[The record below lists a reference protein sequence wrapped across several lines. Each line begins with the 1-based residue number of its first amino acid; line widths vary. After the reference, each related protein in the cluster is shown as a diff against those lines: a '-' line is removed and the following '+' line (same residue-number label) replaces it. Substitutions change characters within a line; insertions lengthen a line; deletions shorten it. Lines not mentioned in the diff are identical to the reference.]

1 MRRIAEIVGT
11 LAMATDL
18 GLGLPIEHAIRA
30 CLISI
35 EMGRRVGMAPAELS
49 ELYYLT
55 LLRMLG
61 CRRTAAS
68 RARTVDR
75 AAIQLHA

>member
-30 CLISI
+30 SLISI
-35 EMGRRVGMAPAELS
+35 EMGRRWA
-49 ELYYLT
+49 
-55 LLRMLG
+55 
-61 CRRTAAS
+61 CRQQS
-68 RARTVDR
+68 
-75 AAIQLHA
+75 